1 MGLRFRV
8 NSSGYTDNNNRFK
21 LLGLVVEVY
30 SGLLG
35 LGLGQ

>member
-8 NSSGYTDNNNRFK
+8 NSNPFK